1 MRTGFYQKVAIT
13 LLGFIAGL
21 LTAVPVHAGVPV
33 GAQLGPIW
41 IGGNPTSGGSVFY
54 QLNVTATSPGTL
66 TARATV
72 SAKGWRG
79 KFPVLI
85 STPALGASVIDSG
98 TITVPANFQGDAIL
112 RISVLLNH
120 RPVGA
125 KTIKFSISPPS
136 PSVAQAIL
144 YDVGFNTPVTL
155 DASIV
160 PTNGLG
166 QPLTYTWSQFQG
178 PPVALSAT
186 NTAMATFTTDALTN
200 FVELTD
206 ALGVVP
212 FNVLEIGEDNNGNL
226 DTYGFQVVV
235 SDGVNSAIGNVL
247 VRVASLSPG
256 LTQVPIG
263 VKTYLQAAASETNH
277 SWTLVTAPAG
287 SAAVLNGAHTRTPW
301 LQPDLEGQYI
311 VSDTVAGTN
320 LTLTAASFAGVS
332 TCGSC
337 HGPNPQV
344 GLADLVTPWKATG
357 HATMLQR
364 GVDGVLDPSYNQ
376 GCFFCHSVGYNKQA
390 SQPNGS
396 FGDIQANLGWT
407 VPQPLQSGD
416 FTTMPSSLQNKGN
429 IQCESCH
436 GPGSQHPGSPNLDAA
451 TCAPCHQENNSDNFR
466 VGQWQSSPHFNTDNA
481 AVYGHAG
488 NNSCAAQCHSPQG
501 FVDRTKGLTPVAG
514 PIGKTT
520 CSVCHDP
527 HNAQEFPGGAHQVR
541 VYDTVTLGDT
551 TLASGTVQLTG
562 QGSSAVCMSCHN
574 GRALPMQVSN
584 GQPVYMTGLPHE
596 STATEVLAGVGG
608 VNYGQ
613 TIRNSPHTQ
622 AAACTTCHMFQL
634 SSVDDPNYNLVG
646 SHTFSMVNTQDGTD
660 NLAACNQCHKAPRPV
675 GDFDFV
681 AIGAGDYDGD
691 GTVDGVQTE
700 TRGLLNVLSNK
711 FAQVGVTVYNG
722 YPFVNQATLS
732 TNATQLAAQRKALW
746 NYVLI
751 NNDRSFG
758 VHNTQYTIHLLQ
770 TSYTDLSTNCV
781 DLTTGKPG
789 NPFRVDYPKAA
800 LR

>member
-1 MRTGFYQKVAIT
+1 

-21 LTAVPVHAGVPV
+21 LTVVPVHAGAPV
-33 GAQLGPIW
+33 GAQLGPVW
-41 IGGNPTSGGSVFY
+41 IGGNPTSGGTVFY
-54 QLNVTATSPGTL
+54 QLNATATSPGAL

-72 SAKGWRG
+72 SGKGWRA

-85 STPALGASVIDSG
+85 NTPALGASVVDSA
-98 TITVPANFQGDAIL
+98 TIAVPANFQGDAVL
-112 RISVLLNH
+112 RISVLFNH
-120 RPVGA
+120 RRVGTKA
-125 KTIKFSISPPS
+125 IKFSISPPA

-144 YDVGFNTPVTL
+144 YDAGFNTLVAL

-186 NTAMATFTTDALTN
+186 NTAMPTFTTDALTN
-200 FVELTD
+200 FVALTD

-212 FNVLEIGEDNNGNL
+212 FNTLEIGEDNNGDL
-226 DTYGFQVVV
+226 DSYGFQVVV
-235 SDGVNSAIGNVL
+235 SDGVNSATGNVL

-277 SWTLVTAPAG
+277 SWTLVTMPTG
-287 SAAVLNGAHTRTPW
+287 STTVLNGAHTRTPW
-301 LQPDLEGQYI
+301 LRPDLEGQYI

-320 LTLTAASFAGVS
+320 LTLTAASFAGAS

-344 GLADLVTPWKATG
+344 GLTDLVTPWRATG
-357 HATMLQR
+357 HATMFQR
-364 GVDGVLDPSYNQ
+364 GVDGVLDPAYNQ
-376 GCFFCHSVGYNKQA
+376 SCYFCHTVGYDKQG

-396 FGDIQANLGWT
+396 FGDIQASQGWT
-407 VPQPLQSGD
+407 QPEPVQAGNFS
-416 FTTMPSSLQNKGN
+416 TMPASLQNKGN

-436 GPGSQHPGSPNLDAA
+436 GPGSQHPGSPTLDAA

-466 VGQWQSSPHFNTDNA
+466 VGQWQSSAHFNTDNA
-481 AVYGHAG
+481 AVFGHAA
-488 NNSCAAQCHSPQG
+488 NNTCSAQCHSPQG
-501 FVDRTKGLTPVAG
+501 FVDRTKGLTAVAG

-520 CSVCHDP
+520 CAVCHDP
-527 HNAQEFPGGAHQVR
+527 HNAQGFPPDAHQVR

-562 QGSSAVCMSCHN
+562 KGSSAVCMSCHN
-574 GRALPMQVSN
+574 GRALPMQISN
-584 GQPVYMTGLPHE
+584 GQPTYMTGLPHE
-596 STATEVLAGVGG
+596 STATEVLDGVGG

-613 TIRNSPHTQ
+613 TTRNSPHTQ
-622 AAACTTCHMFQL
+622 KASCTTCHMFQL
-634 SSVDDPNYNLVG
+634 SSPDDPNYNFVG
-646 SHTFSMVNTQDGTD
+646 SHTFSMVNTQDSTD
-660 NLAACNQCHKAPRPV
+660 NLAACNQCHKAPHLV

-691 GTVDGVQTE
+691 GTVGGVQTE
-700 TRGLLNVLSNK
+700 TRGLLSVLSNK
-711 FAQVGVTVYNG
+711 FAQVGVTVYSS
-722 YPFVNQATLS
+722 YPFVNQTTLS
-732 TNATQLAAQRKALW
+732 TNAIQLAAQRKALW

-751 NNDRSFG
+751 NNDHSFG
-758 VHNTQYTIHLLQ
+758 VHNTQYTVHLLQ
-770 TSYTDLSTNCV
+770 ASYTDLSTNCI
-781 DLTTGKPG
+781 DLINGRPG

>member
-1 MRTGFYQKVAIT
+1 MRTGFCQRVAIT

-21 LTAVPVHAGVPV
+21 LTAIPAHAGAPA
-33 GAQLGPIW
+33 GAQLGPVW
-41 IGGNPTSGGSVFY
+41 IGGNPTSGGTVFY

-85 STPALGASVIDSG
+85 STAALGASVIDSG
-98 TITVPANFQGDAIL
+98 TIAVPANFQGDAIL

-125 KTIKFSISPPS
+125 KTITFSIGPPA

-186 NTAMATFTTDALTN
+186 NTAMATFTTDVLTN
-200 FVELTD
+200 FVVLTD

-226 DTYGFQVVV
+226 DTYGFQVIV
-235 SDGVNSAIGNVL
+235 SDGTNSAIGNVL

-256 LTQVPIG
+256 LAQVPIG

-287 SAAVLNGAHTRTPW
+287 SAVVLNGAHTRTPW
-301 LQPDLEGQYI
+301 LQPDIEGQYI

-337 HGPNPQV
+337 HGPSPQV
-344 GLADLVTPWKATG
+344 GLTDLVTPWKATG
-357 HATMLQR
+357 HATMFQR
-364 GVDGVLDPSYNQ
+364 GVDGVLDPAYNQ
-376 GCFFCHSVGYNKQA
+376 SCYFCHTVGYDKEA
-390 SQPNGS
+390 AQPNGC
-396 FGDIQANLGWT
+396 FGDIEASLGWT
-407 VPQPLQSGD
+407 QPEPVQPGN
-416 FTTMPSSLQNKGN
+416 FATMPASLQNTSN

-436 GPGSQHPGSPNLDAA
+436 GPGSQHPSSTTLDAA

-466 VGQWQSSPHFNTDNA
+466 VGQWQSSAHFNTDNA
-481 AVYGHAG
+481 AIFGHAA
-488 NNSCAAQCHSPQG
+488 NNSCSAPCHSPQG

-514 PIGKTT
+514 PIGKMT
-520 CSVCHDP
+520 CAVCHDP
-527 HNAQEFPGGAHQVR
+527 HNAQGFPESAHQVR

-551 TLASGTVQLTG
+551 TLASGTVKLTG
-562 QGSSAVCMSCHN
+562 EGSSAVCMSCHN
-574 GRALPMQVSN
+574 GRALPMQISN
-584 GQPVYMTGLPHE
+584 GQPTYMTGLPHE

-622 AAACTTCHMFQL
+622 AASCTTCHMFQL
-634 SSVDDPNYNLVG
+634 SLDDPNYNFVG
-646 SHTFSMVNTQDGTD
+646 SHTFSMVSTLDGSND
-660 NLAACNQCHKAPRPV
+660 VAACNQCHKAPRTV
-675 GDFDFV
+675 DSFDFV

-700 TRGLLNVLSNK
+700 TQGLLNVLSNK
-711 FAQVGVTVYNG
+711 FAQVGVTVYSS
-722 YPFVNQATLS
+722 YPFVDQTTLS
-732 TNATQLAAQRKALW
+732 TNAIQLAAQRKALW
-746 NYVLI
+746 NYVLV
-751 NNDRSFG
+751 NNDHSFG
-758 VHNTQYTIHLLQ
+758 VHNTGYTVHLLQ
-770 TSYTDLSTNCV
+770 TSYTDMSTNCV
-781 DLTTGKPG
+781 DLATGKPG